1 MNDIFIKYYAEKAQL
16 ETVPSEI
23 KNWLSELKRRE
34 ELKQQGREK
43 KPQ

>member
-1 MNDIFIKYYAEKAQL
+1 MEDIFIKYYAEKAQL

-23 KNWLSELKRRE
+23 VNWLKALKQRE
-34 ELKQQGREK
+34 ELKQQSREN